1 MNSREKFS
9 AVLLCFDC
17 YNEFMN
23 KKEMILE
30 ESVRLFSERGYY
42 GTGLSELLKACG
54 IPKGSFYYYFPEGKI
69 QLAKE
74 TLIYSYENMK
84 GTIVSEFFLES
95 NPLMAFERMADYLT
109 RSVKKKDRFASLLLT
124 MISIESKYL
133 DPSINQTCLEIY
145 ADWQNIYL
153 NKFLQFNESRK
164 DAKRNAQAVFALIHG
179 SLISSWIKNDPSD
192 LIMAKEELSII
203 LCKYASASNSGKEI
217 TVKKNR

>member
-1 MNSREKFS
+1 
-9 AVLLCFDC
+9 
-17 YNEFMN
+17 
-23 KKEMILE
+23 
-30 ESVRLFSERGYY
+30 
-42 GTGLSELLKACG
+42 
-54 IPKGSFYYYFPEGKI
+54 
-69 QLAKE
+69 
-74 TLIYSYENMK
+74 MK

-95 NPLMAFERMADYLT
+95 NPLMAFERMADYLI

-153 NKFLQFNESRK
+153 KKFLQFNESRK